1 MGPYGSIWTHNGKE
15 RGRSQNCNL
24 LEARKQITKSQSFVC
39 FAKVTVQ
46 KEKKHPNYH
55 HNTPQD
61 LGLVL
66 LAVETKLCLKTQDG
80 RKVPCEQSGCCISFP
95 VFQSEVSAPQSSGR
109 TEEVHSPKRK
119 KMRFSD
125 LEEPETSTLR
135 VKHLPLPD
143 SSSSL
148 DPCQHPGSQIV
159 SRQEKGRAFS
169 RESVPSKKQGL
180 TKRTVGTP
188 QPESNQ

>member
-1 MGPYGSIWTHNGKE
+1 MS
-15 RGRSQNCNL
+15 
-24 LEARKQITKSQSFVC
+24 
-39 FAKVTVQ
+39 
-46 KEKKHPNYH
+46 
-55 HNTPQD
+55 
-61 LGLVL
+61 
-66 LAVETKLCLKTQDG
+66 
-80 RKVPCEQSGCCISFP
+80 CEQSGCCISFP
-95 VFQSEVSAPQSSGR
+95 VLQSEVSAPQSSGR

-125 LEEPETSTLR
+125 LEEPGHRVNLQPETSTLR

-188 QPESNQ
+188 QPESNQWDYNEDFGVNKTHSFNILAQTQELLDTWRDPVLSKRLKNRKK